1 MSEDVLKDSWM
12 PDTPVSTKI
21 RERIKKAGKRFHA
34 NDNIAEFIEDGEI
47 DLLQSEVQEKL
58 QGVLDSLV
66 IDTANDHNTQETA
79 KRVAKMYIRETFG
92 GRFNPAPRVTSFPN
106 MGYKSMYTSGPIS
119 IRSTCAH
126 HFQNIVGRAWVGII
140 PNGEVIG
147 LSKFN
152 RIVHHIVE
160 RPQIQEEMTTQIA
173 DELKKYAKTEN
184 LAVVV
189 KAEHHCMTHRGVREH
204 ESDMTT
210 AIMLGA
216 FKDDPATRDEF
227 YKICMSTSDG
237 IYTIDDW
244 SMGAINTGTMSESVD
259 VSYNLGQLS
268 LDYDQELRDKYPALR
283 DAWDHYNNVKKMCE
297 AKEQE
302 NED

>member
-1 MSEDVLKDSWM
+1 MSISKE
-12 PDTPVSTKI
+12 
-21 RERIKKAGKRFHA
+21 IKQRLQKADKRFHS
-34 NDNIAEFIEDGEI
+34 NDNISEFIKDGEL
-47 DLLQSEVQEKL
+47 DLLQKEVQEKMQEVL
-58 QGVLDSLV
+58 QSLC
-66 IDTANDHNTQETA
+66 IDTENDHNTNETA
-79 KRVAKMYIRETFG
+79 KRVAKMWIRETFG
-92 GRFNPAPRVTSFPN
+92 GRYIPAPRVTSFPN

-126 HFQNIVGRAWVGII
+126 HFQNIVGKAWIGII
-140 PNGEVIG
+140 PNGQVIG

-173 DELKKYAKTEN
+173 DALKEYAHTGHI
-184 LAVVV
+184 AVVV

-227 YKICMSTSDG
+227 YKICL
-237 IYTIDDW
+237 
-244 SMGAINTGTMSESVD
+244 SMKGHS
-259 VSYNLGQLS
+259 
-268 LDYDQELRDKYPALR
+268 
-283 DAWDHYNNVKKMCE
+283 
-297 AKEQE
+297 
-302 NED
+302 